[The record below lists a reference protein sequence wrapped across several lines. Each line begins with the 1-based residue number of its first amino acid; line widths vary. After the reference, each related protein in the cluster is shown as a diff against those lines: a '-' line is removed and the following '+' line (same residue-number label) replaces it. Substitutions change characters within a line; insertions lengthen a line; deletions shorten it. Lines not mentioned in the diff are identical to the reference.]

1 MNGKLV
7 DLCIAH
13 QLYVHTHHTSLT
25 VMFSKGSK
33 MFSKSTTGQLQVPR
47 PDGKATKLFKHT
59 SKSSKI
65 GSTVV
70 HRPKGLT
77 TSSGKS
83 GKSSGSS
90 ATHLAEEAYLGYDTG
105 SSMSMMITATEVES
119 TDSPITSSPTL
130 PPIEPPTLPP
140 VTPPVVPDVVTT
152 PFPTA
157 TNPGASD
164 EDETTTT
171 AERPPLDEVQDRP
184 PLVDALANFTGRPP
198 LPDEN
203 AREDV
208 IITTSAVKE
217 PTDPVSS
224 HKSCV

>member
-1 MNGKLV
+1 
-7 DLCIAH
+7 
-13 QLYVHTHHTSLT
+13 
-25 VMFSKGSK
+25 MFSKGSK

-119 TDSPITSSPTL
+119 TDSPITPTL

-140 VTPPVVPDVVTT
+140 VTPPVVPDVVAT

-164 EDETTTT
+164 EDVTAATTDSET

-208 IITTSAVKE
+208 IITTSAMKE
-217 PTDPVSS
+217 PTDPVST

>member
-1 MNGKLV
+1 
-7 DLCIAH
+7 
-13 QLYVHTHHTSLT
+13 
-25 VMFSKGSK
+25 

-65 GSTVV
+65 GSTGV

-83 GKSSGSS
+83 GKSTGSS

-119 TDSPITSSPTL
+119 TDSPISSSPTL
-130 PPIEPPTLPP
+130 PPIEPPSLPP
-140 VTPPVVPDVVTT
+140 VTPPVVPDVVAT

-157 TNPGASD
+157 TNLGASD

-171 AERPPLDEVQDRP
+171 DSETADRPPLDEVQDRP

-208 IITTSAVKE
+208 ITTSSVKE
-217 PTDPVSS
+217 PTDPVSTY
-224 HKSCV
+224 KSCISV

>member
-1 MNGKLV
+1 
-7 DLCIAH
+7 
-13 QLYVHTHHTSLT
+13 
-25 VMFSKGSK
+25 

-83 GKSSGSS
+83 GKSTGSS

-119 TDSPITSSPTL
+119 TDSPISSSPTL
-130 PPIEPPTLPP
+130 PPIEPPSLPP
-140 VTPPVVPDVVTT
+140 VTPPVVPD
-152 PFPTA
+152 
-157 TNPGASD
+157 
-164 EDETTTT
+164 
-171 AERPPLDEVQDRP
+171 
-184 PLVDALANFTGRPP
+184 
-198 LPDEN
+198 
-203 AREDV
+203 
-208 IITTSAVKE
+208 
-217 PTDPVSS
+217 
-224 HKSCV
+224 